1 MNINFTAPINS
12 LSYGLVGLNVLL
24 NLVKAG
30 HSVAWF
36 PIGQTEAPPET
47 HEILKA
53 AMLNGQCP
61 DFDAPSVR
69 LFHENSLAQH
79 IGRGKRI
86 GWPIFEVNSF
96 DRTRKQH
103 LMGQDELIVCSKWAK
118 NVCRDNHLSMPIH
131 VVPLGV
137 DTNIF
142 FPKHKVSYPDG
153 PTYFIHIGKRE
164 YRKSQYEML
173 QCFEKAFQPND
184 NVKLIVIWGSQ
195 ILQQFDPK
203 EHARWTDLFTKS
215 KMAHKIELIEWVGSQ
230 QEVAFHLC
238 AADCGLF
245 LSKSEGFNL
254 GLLESMAM
262 GNHNIVFNVTGP
274 TEFITQNDTMLV
286 ESTGVEPIYDGV
298 WFKGGDL
305 GTWHSFGDE
314 QIEQTINYMRN
325 VHVLKQAGVLSVNKN
340 AIARASEF
348 TWEQTARDLIFSLGE

>member
-24 NLVKAG
+24 SLVKAG

-47 HEILKA
+47 HDTLRA

-79 IGRGKRI
+79 VGRGKRI

-118 NVCRDNHLSMPIH
+118 DVCLDNHLGLMPIH

-142 FPKHKVSYPDG
+142 YPKTAPYFG
-153 PTYFIHIGKRE
+153 PTTFIHIGKRE

-173 QCFEKAFQPND
+173 QCFEKAFRPTD
-184 NVKLIVIWGSQ
+184 NVKLIVVWGSQ
-195 ILQQFDPK
+195 ILKQTNPQ
-203 EHARWTDLFTKS
+203 EHDRWTHLFTGS
-215 KMAHKIELIEWVGSQ
+215 PMASKIELVEWVESQ
-230 QEVAFHLC
+230 QQVAQMLRE
-238 AADCGLF
+238 ADCGLF

-254 GLLESMAM
+254 GLLESMAV
-262 GNHNIVFNVTGP
+262 GNFNIVLNATGP
-274 TEFITQNDTMLV
+274 TEFITKESCLLV
-286 ESTGVEPIYDGV
+286 ESTACESIYDGV
-298 WFKGGDL
+298 WFKDADL
-305 GTWHSFGDE
+305 GTWHAFGEE
-314 QIEQTINYMRN
+314 QINRTVDLMQYVFTAKQDEMLYIN
-325 VHVLKQAGVLSVNKN
+325 KK
-340 AIARASEF
+340 AIDRASQF
-348 TWEQTARDLIFSLGE
+348 TWEATANKLVRALSNG